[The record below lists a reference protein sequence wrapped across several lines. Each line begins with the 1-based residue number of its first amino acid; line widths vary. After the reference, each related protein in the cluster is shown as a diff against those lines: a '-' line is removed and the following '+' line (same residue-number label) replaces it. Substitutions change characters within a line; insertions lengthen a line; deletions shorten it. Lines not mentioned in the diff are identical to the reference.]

1 MRKRVAHHRE
11 DAEWDIVVP
20 AGAKHRPECGKG
32 RCIMKKKDFR
42 RGISVLLAAVMLL
55 GTISV
60 EGLADHAEEQDATW
74 EDTGLLVNGD
84 FEDGDNGW
92 TVSGGNAGCKVENN
106 TYATN
111 IPPTITIFMQ
121 KRIPSSYCSR
131 SYRTLLPAH
140 IR

>member
-1 MRKRVAHHRE
+1 
-11 DAEWDIVVP
+11 
-20 AGAKHRPECGKG
+20 
-32 RCIMKKKDFR
+32 MKKREFR

-60 EGLADHAEEQDATW
+60 EGLAVHAEEQDETW
-74 EDTGLLVNGD
+74 QDTGLLVNGD

-111 IPPTITIFMQ
+111 NTTN
-121 KRIPSSYCSR
+121 Y
-131 SYRTLLPAH
+131 YH
-140 IR
+140 IYAEENTEFVL